1 MLYKRLS
8 SKTKIQKNTKSLLV
22 LASVSIFV
30 FFISLV
36 VLLGSVSFAFAESS
50 SFLLKTEITNIE
62 NGQEFSS
69 PMPRIFGT
77 AENTDSVL
85 VFIDE
90 KLNGKAKVEDG
101 VFEYYPFLP
110 LSSGRHTV
118 KVVAG
123 YGLEDQEKQVFSDTL
138 EFNIIP
144 NPSPVIL
151 FPENNSIVGRDRIWV
166 GGVAKNNSVVIVF
179 VDGVEKARAKIK
191 NHPSGSGSFS
201 AEISGIDLGERNV
214 TAIARDENGKD
225 SFLSDSVLVSV
236 ANSTPAPVLKRPVV
250 NSDSGIERPFIVGIA
265 KENLNVFIVIDDFI
279 VSRIELGSDPS
290 GVVSFSWQPEK
301 PLKLGLRKIEAF
313 ASDMGKLSN
322 NSKPVFWQV
331 GDAVVSEAK
340 EEISDIY
347 EEGSIDEMSFLEQE
361 IQIPISVLDRTD
373 TATRTVV
380 VREDSEGKPKE
391 IPIIP
396 DVGDAEAEDLIL
408 KEKILGV
415 AEKEKGLIAIKD
427 TTDINELSD
436 SKIQETDQED
446 SGVINLGPGAVMRAN
461 TEDSGQEFTFNKSL
475 VIGVIIFI
483 FLLLSIIVWYMQEKK
498 EDLSDRVSDI
508 FREDGLNQES
518 HPEPKKEESSANSEK
533 ETKSAFDKNNLPPPP
548 PPMF

>member
-8 SKTKIQKNTKSLLV
+8 SKTKIQKNTKSLLG
-22 LASVSIFV
+22 LASVSILV

-50 SFLLKTEITNIE
+50 SFLLKTEITNIK

-123 YGLEDQEKQVFSDTL
+123 YDLEDQEKQVFSDTL

-265 KENLNVFIVIDDFI
+265 KENLDVFIVIDDFI

-322 NSKPVFWQV
+322 NSKSVFWQV
-331 GDAVVSEAK
+331 GDVFVSETK
-340 EEISDIY
+340 TEVEEIN
-347 EEGSIDEMSFLEQE
+347 EEGEIDEMSFLKEDNQS
-361 IQIPISVLDRTD
+361 PIVVLDSTD

-380 VREDSEGKPKE
+380 VREDLESKPKE

-396 DVGDAEAEDLIL
+396 DIDSAKEGGSIL
-408 KEKILGV
+408 EEKILGV
-415 AEKEKGLIAIKD
+415 VETEKGLIAV
-427 TTDINELSD
+427 TDRTELND
-436 SKIQETDQED
+436 SKTEETGQED
-446 SGVINLGPGAVMRAN
+446 SEVIDLGPGAVMRAG
-461 TEDSGQEFTFNKSL
+461 TEESGQEFVFNKSL

-498 EDLSDRVSDI
+498 EDLSDKVSDI
-508 FREDGLNQES
+508 FREDVLDSENS
-518 HPEPKKEESSANSEK
+518 TDVKKEEPDLNSEK
-533 ETKSAFDKNNLPPPP
+533 ETKNDFDKNNLPPPP